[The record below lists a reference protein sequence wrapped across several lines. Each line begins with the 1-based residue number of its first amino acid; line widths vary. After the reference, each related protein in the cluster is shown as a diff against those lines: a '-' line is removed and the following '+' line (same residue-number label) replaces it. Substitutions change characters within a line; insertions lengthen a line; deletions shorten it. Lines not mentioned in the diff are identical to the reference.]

1 MLLCFEQRRKLT
13 ETEAKTI
20 ERVHRVLTAVDVAK
34 FSAALIAIITDE
46 VKDRDM
52 LARIGAKIRALQMD
66 GSAY

>member
-1 MLLCFEQRRKLT
+1 
-13 ETEAKTI
+13 
-20 ERVHRVLTAVDVAK
+20 VLKAVDVAK